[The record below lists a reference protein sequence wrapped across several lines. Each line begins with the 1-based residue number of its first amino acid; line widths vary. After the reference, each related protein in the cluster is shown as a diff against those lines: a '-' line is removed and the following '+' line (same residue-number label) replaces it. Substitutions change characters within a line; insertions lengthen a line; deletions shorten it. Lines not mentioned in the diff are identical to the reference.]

1 MPRCFMAKK
10 LKYPYEQWKEQQ
22 NKPPSR
28 SPSPME
34 AVEDEGFSSSS
45 SSPQTILPNSSS
57 MSDFRSESFSPRHV
71 YGKWCS
77 MLHDLLMIIFF
88 YFVLLTEKQLLHILV
103 RYSGSRLMCRLRLI
117 NFKILIVIVTKSLFV
132 KSEFWLDQFDPN
144 KQMVEFSMITFSGF
158 CRVTFMKNF
167 LLSSNMNWTKIVTI
181 QVFKYIF

>member
-103 RYSGSRLMCRLRLI
+103 TYSGSRLICRFRLKRQLEPMVTIAESTTHILFYLSATLDLI
-117 NFKILIVIVTKSLFV
+117 NLIPSTK
-132 KSEFWLDQFDPN
+132 W
-144 KQMVEFSMITFSGF
+144 
-158 CRVTFMKNF
+158 
-167 LLSSNMNWTKIVTI
+167 
-181 QVFKYIF
+181 